1 MGTIDIIYQSNPLD
15 ELIANLALVLSMF
28 IYLTFR
34 AQNTNLE
41 HLYIIEVVM
50 HAYATIMF
58 NFVFT
63 IYDYVICNDSLSLD
77 GLSYHLDSRLL
88 QMYFKKDLTEFWH

>member
-1 MGTIDIIYQSNPLD
+1 MLVP
-15 ELIANLALVLSMF
+15 NLALVLSMF

-34 AQNTNLE
+34 AFCAQNTNLE

>member
-50 HAYATIMF
+50 HAYACTCSILFSPYM
-58 NFVFT
+58 T
-63 IYDYVICNDSLSLD
+63 MSSAMIA
-77 GLSYHLDSRLL
+77 
-88 QMYFKKDLTEFWH
+88 